1 MRARR
6 YFLYLVPPCFFVFD
20 LKLDRMKRILLLL
33 LLAGL
38 PFVLA
43 WTQGLVSVKHYTS
56 RDGLS
61 QNMVQSILQDAD
73 GFIWMATWNGL
84 EKFDGYSFTNY
95 KSYPTDKVR
104 LKHNRL
110 INMALGGKHTLLCQT
125 YDYGLYLFDTRK
137 ECFEDIYA
145 GNPDVKRCQTSVE
158 MCPAGN
164 GAVWILGEKNE
175 LWRIDCDRYA
185 EKDGVVYFD
194 DFVRT
199 GDINDFSVLTDSEG
213 REWVLTDRGYFVYGD
228 PSLKGS
234 MGVFQSVKVGGK
246 LFFIN
251 EKRQLMSYVGSE
263 HAMRKVVLPERLE
276 TVNQLLPLKD
286 GQLGIVSQR
295 GFTLY
300 NTEKE
305 SLVPFFIDEDQK
317 SLHPIVA
324 FQDSKGDVWIQN
336 SRRHIVHID
345 ISSGEFAYLDYP
357 HVKGRNSPCFIM
369 EDEHGCI
376 WAYPP
381 DGVLSYYHPDKRI
394 FEQGCVV
401 NNTVKEVYGGINKSY
416 CIDNHKN
423 VWFCQDSGV
432 DRVAFS
438 DMDFDYIPTPDQ
450 SVVRGLYIDRSE
462 RLWIAD
468 KGNVVQVYDKDRVYC
483 GNLSPDGKLVK
494 DLSVK
499 FGESVYAFFEDKEGN
514 LWIGTRWNGLFIGV
528 PDGRGNY
535 RLKHYTQGMRN
546 GLNCN
551 AIYQIVQDA
560 LGRIWIATYG
570 GGLNLAE
577 GSPDAL
583 RFMNVSNRFARN
595 YPGDE
600 YLRVRTV
607 CPLSN
612 GVILVGTTGGL
623 LSFSYS
629 FENPEQIRFY
639 VNRCETIRESSLNDN
654 DVMHILETADKE
666 IYIALFSGG
675 ISKVLSSDL
684 LSDNVSFSHYNRKN
698 GLSSDFVL
706 SITEDWEKRLWIVLE
721 DKICRFYPSRPEHSE
736 VYDYFNRN
744 SNLTFTE
751 VPPCVDSEGKMYV
764 GSNEGTLC
772 FKLAQ
777 LKKSS
782 YVPNLVFAEANIRSD
797 KGIPETMLITNDTL
811 LLKKD
816 ERNVTVSFTA
826 IDFTLP
832 SHIEYAY
839 RIKDMGVEWID
850 LGKNHSVNFA
860 NLPAG
865 DFELEVKSTNGDGVW
880 TDNARVLHVCVKPTF
895 WETAW
900 AIVFYFGIFLLAL
913 VLGTSLVM
921 YIWGL
926 RKKLGF
932 EKEMTNMKL
941 RFFTDISHELRTPLT
956 LIEAPIEEVLEREA
970 LTPEGK
976 KNMQVAKRNT
986 DRMLFLINQLLDF
999 RKIQNNKM
1007 KLYIEQV
1014 DAAALL
1020 RKVYDDF
1027 RVMASA
1033 SAIDFSFVSVQ
1044 EEMVVY
1050 TDVDKL
1056 EKIVVNLVS
1065 NAFKYT
1071 PKGKKIRLT
1080 AEVQEEHLQIKVE
1093 DEGRGIDGR
1102 NISRLFERFETL
1114 GQNHSSFSTGIGLSL
1129 VYELV
1134 TMMHGTIEVATALGK
1149 GSEFVVS
1156 LPIKCEAY
1164 RKDKNVEFI
1173 LNDGKQEAEAPGLV
1187 PLNVHD
1193 ESEKEATLLVVEDN
1207 EELRALIVRILQ
1219 HGYRVLEAK
1228 NGREGLEQAISE
1240 IPDVIISDVMMPE
1253 MDGIELLNEVKHHR
1267 DVCHVPVIILSA
1279 KASLED
1285 RIKGLEYGADGYIT
1299 KPFSSTYLLARIKS
1313 LLQLRENLKNFLLAE
1328 NKLPSSASLSP
1339 SLPKITRYD
1348 EDFIGKILQSVEE
1361 NIGDATFKI
1370 EDLADSMNMGRSMFY
1385 RKVKSILG
1393 CTPIDFVK
1401 DMRVK
1406 RAAQLL
1412 EMSEYTVSEVAYM
1425 CGFSSPQYFSR
1436 VFKAAKGCTPTEYKE
1451 NIIQKEEVE
1460 NQPE

>member
-1 MRARR
+1 
-6 YFLYLVPPCFFVFD
+6 
-20 LKLDRMKRILLLL
+20 MKRLLFLLLL
-33 LLAGL
+33 VG
-38 PFVLA
+38 FSSVFSRG
-43 WTQGLVSVKHYTS
+43 QGFVSVKHYSS

-125 YDYGLYLFDTRK
+125 YDYGLYLFDARK
-137 ECFEDIYA
+137 ECFEDIYV
-145 GNPDVKRCQTSVE
+145 GNPKVKRCRNAVE
-158 MCPAGN
+158 MCSVGN
-164 GAVWILGEKNE
+164 GAIWALSETNE
-175 LWRIDCDRYA
+175 LWRIDCGRYA
-185 EKDGVVYFD
+185 EEGGVIYFD

-199 GDINDFSVLTDSEG
+199 GDIGHFSVLADSAG
-213 REWVLTDRGYFVYGD
+213 REWVLTDRGYFVYGE
-228 PSLKGS
+228 PSLKGN

-251 EKRQLMSYVGSE
+251 EKRQLMSYVESE
-263 HAMRKVVLPERLE
+263 QVMRKVVLPERLGF
-276 TVNQLLPLKD
+276 VNRLLLLND
-286 GQLGIVSQR
+286 GRLGIISQR
-295 GFTLY
+295 GFAIYQPGTGSVVSHFVGERQ
-300 NTEKE
+300 T
-305 SLVPFFIDEDQK
+305 
-317 SLHPIVA
+317 SLHPITA
-324 FQDSKGDVWIQN
+324 FQDSKGDVWLQN
-336 SRRHIVHID
+336 SRRHIVHIN
-345 ISSGEFAYLDYP
+345 IESGEFAYLDYP
-357 HVKGRNSPCFIM
+357 HVQGRNSPCFIM
-369 EDEHGCI
+369 EDEHGRI

-401 NNTVKEVYGGINKSY
+401 NHTIKEAYEGINKNY
-416 CIDNHKN
+416 CIDNHQN

-438 DMDFDYIPTPDQ
+438 DVDFGYIPTPDR

-462 RLWIAD
+462 RLWVAD
-468 KGNVVQVYDKDRVYC
+468 KSNVVQVYDKERAYC
-483 GNLSPDGKLVK
+483 GNLTPDGKLVK
-494 DLSVK
+494 DRSVK

-528 PDGRGNY
+528 PDRHGNY
-535 RLKHYTQGMRN
+535 RLTHYTQGMHN

-551 AIYQIVQDA
+551 AIYQIAQDA

-583 RFMNVSNRFARN
+583 RFTNAGNRLARN

-612 GVILVGTTGGL
+612 GVILIGTTGGL
-623 LSFSYS
+623 VSFSS
-629 FENPEQIRFY
+629 RFESPEQIRFY
-639 VNRCETIRESSLNDN
+639 VNRCETTRENSLNDN
-654 DVMHILETADKE
+654 DVMRILETADKE

-684 LSDNVSFSHYNRKN
+684 LSDKVSFFHYNRKN
-698 GLSSDFVL
+698 GLPSDFVL
-706 SITEDWEKRLWIVLE
+706 SMTEDWKKRLWIVLE
-721 DKICRFYPSRPEHSE
+721 DKICRFYPSCPEHNE

-744 SNLTFTE
+744 SNLVFTE

-764 GSNEGTLC
+764 GTNEGTLC
-772 FKLAQ
+772 FKLDQ

-782 YVPNLVFAEANIRSD
+782 YVPNLVFADANIRSD
-797 KGIPETMLITNDTL
+797 KGISETMLITNDTL

-816 ERNVTVSFTA
+816 ERNVTVAFTA

-850 LGKNHSVNFA
+850 LGTNHSVSFA

-900 AIVFYFGIFLLAL
+900 AIVFYFGVFLLAL
-913 VLGTSLVM
+913 ALGTGVVM

-932 EKEMTNMKL
+932 EKEITDMKL

-956 LIEAPIEEVLEREA
+956 LIEAPIEEVLKREN
-970 LTPEGK
+970 LTSEGK
-976 KNMQVAKRNT
+976 MNMQVAKRNT

-999 RKIQNNKM
+999 RKIQNDKM

-1014 DAAALL
+1014 DVVSLL
-1020 RKVYDDF
+1020 RKVYSDF
-1027 RVMASA
+1027 KVMASA
-1033 SAIDFSFVSVQ
+1033 SAIDFLFVSSR
-1044 EEMVVY
+1044 EEMIVY

-1056 EKIVVNLVS
+1056 EKIVMNLLS

-1071 PKGKKIRLT
+1071 PKGKKIRLV
-1080 AEVQEEHLQIKVE
+1080 ADMQDEHLRIKVE

-1102 NISRLFERFETL
+1102 NIGRLFERFETL
-1114 GQNHSSFSTGIGLSL
+1114 GQEHSSFSTGIGLSL
-1129 VYELV
+1129 VHELV
-1134 TMMHGTIEVATALGK
+1134 TIMHGTIEVATALGK

-1156 LPIKCEAY
+1156 LPVKYEVY
-1164 RKDKNVEFI
+1164 RNDKNVEFI
-1173 LNDGKQEAEAPGLV
+1173 LNDGKQEVEASELAV
-1187 PLNVHD
+1187 PLKAQE
-1193 ESEKEATLLVVEDN
+1193 ESEKDATLLVVEDN

-1219 HGYRVLEAK
+1219 HAYRVLEAK
-1228 NGREGLEQAISE
+1228 NGREGLELAISE

-1267 DVCHVPVIILSA
+1267 DICHIPVIILSA

-1299 KPFSSTYLLARIKS
+1299 KPFSSSYLLARIKS

-1328 NKLPSSASLSP
+1328 KRLPASASLSP

-1348 EDFIGKILQSVEE
+1348 EEFIGKVLQSVEE
-1361 NIGDATFKI
+1361 NIGNAAFKI

-1393 CTPIDFVK
+1393 CSPIDFVK

-1436 VFKAAKGCTPTEYKE
+1436 VFKAANGCTPTEYKE
-1451 NIIQKEEVE
+1451 NIIQKKEGVSK
-1460 NQPE
+1460 